1 MKRTDIL
8 DALVSA
14 VENEDGI
21 IKVYKGVLPP
31 VPKVKSFPSV
41 AFAIEKETRERV
53 NVPGCQFQS
62 VLNIVGMVY
71 TKADKIDYVD
81 TASDIIGKVEDA
93 IQTDSNLNSLVIDMY
108 VKQIAQD
115 GGLLYPYELSELNIV
130 AYYRE

>member
-8 DALVSA
+8 NALVSA
-14 VENEDGI
+14 VAGEDGI

-31 VPKVKSFPSV
+31 IPKVKSFPSV
-41 AFAIEKETRERV
+41 ALAIEKETRERV
-53 NVPGCQFQS
+53 NDYGCQFQS

-93 IQTDSNLNSLVIDMY
+93 IQTDSSLNDLVIDMY

>member
-31 VPKVKSFPSV
+31 IPKVKSFPSV

-71 TKADKIDYVD
+71 TKADKINYVD